1 MTQAD
6 KIRNLLAKGMTA
18 KEIATKLGI
27 PVQNVYNISFRDKK
41 SKKAGKK
48 VAGKRGRPAKVEAKV
63 EAKIEATPAAPEPQ
77 EIPFVQQF
85 RNRIEDLEKERRHF
99 IAELKATDRLC
110 SDLVQANLFLL
121 KLMQKDAAT
130 V

>member
-18 KEIATKLGI
+18 KEVATKLGI
-27 PVQNVYNISFRDKK
+27 PVQNVYNLSFRDKK
-41 SKKAGKK
+41 LKKVGKK
-48 VAGKRGRPAKVEAKV
+48 VVAKRGRPAKV
-63 EAKIEATPAAPEPQ
+63 EATPAAPEPQ

>member
-1 MTQAD
+1 MTQAA
-6 KIRNLLAKGMTA
+6 KIRDLLTKGL
-18 KEIATKLGI
+18 KPKDVATKLGI
-27 PVQNVYNISFRDKK
+27 PVQNVYNVAFRDKRAT
-41 SKKAGKK
+41 KASKK
-48 VAGKRGRPAKVEAKV
+48 VAKKRGRPAKVKA
-63 EAKIEATPAAPEPQ
+63 IPAAPEPQ

-121 KLMQKDAAT
+121 KLMQKDAAP

>member
-6 KIRNLLAKGMTA
+6 KIRNLLAKGL
-18 KEIATKLGI
+18 KPKDVATKLGI
-27 PVQNVYNISFRDKK
+27 PVQNVYNVAFRDKRAT
-41 SKKAGKK
+41 KASKK
-48 VAGKRGRPAKVEAKV
+48 VAKKRGRPAKV
-63 EAKIEATPAAPEPQ
+63 EATPAAPEPQ

-121 KLMQKDAAT
+121 KLMQKDAAP